1 MWNVKQINYTIG
13 DKMKDQKGVAALE
26 FALILPLLV
35 LLAFGII
42 EFSVL
47 LYDKAV
53 ITNASREGAR
63 KGIVYAYPDRI
74 ADGEI
79 MDTVNNY
86 CSDYL
91 ISLGGTSTINTDIS
105 RSGDSS
111 GDPLIVRVSYRYNF
125 LVLPNFIS
133 ELASGINLVA
143 ETVMR
148 ME

>member
-1 MWNVKQINYTIG
+1 
-13 DKMKDQKGVAALE
+13 MKKKIKNQRGVAALE

-35 LLAFGII
+35 LLVFGIT
-42 EFSVL
+42 EFGVA

-63 KGIVYAYPDRI
+63 QGIVYAYPDRI
-74 ADGEI
+74 TNGEI
-79 MDTVNNY
+79 INTVNNY
-86 CSDYL
+86 CRDHL
-91 ISLGGTSTINTDIS
+91 INLGGASTVGVDIS
-105 RSGDSS
+105 RSGNSS
-111 GDPLIVRVSYRYNF
+111 GDHLTVRVSYRYSF

-133 ELASGINLVA
+133 TLTSGINLVA